1 MGPKHGS
8 FATSFTR
15 VKPASNEAAPSSSLS
30 SPSSPPSVGVGTP
43 PPLSPLAPPPLSL
56 PLPLAAGA
64 RDTGV
69 TPYAAAS
76 SSSRSSR
83 ASADDVRWRFVN
95 GSPMAGASLVVAS
108 TSL

>member
-43 PPLSPLAPPPLSL
+43 PPLSPPAPPPL

-95 GSPMAGASLVVAS
+95 GSPMAGASLVAAS